1 MLPPTVSVLW
11 LEGRRIRYDRRGRKK
26 IDLWNLKRNRLVSI
40 HVSLCASDGAS
51 ERVGEGRK
59 LEVVYRKIGKG
70 DGVDRG

>member
-1 MLPPTVSVLW
+1 M
-11 LEGRRIRYDRRGRKK
+11 
-26 IDLWNLKRNRLVSI
+26 SI

-70 DGVDRG
+70 DGVDRGWTESVWPDVEVKSRLNVSKRYPRSSHIIFTEE